1 VAIGAGQRGLDKNGY
16 IPVPD
21 SFKNAKLAPAVNAIA

>member
-1 VAIGAGQRGLDKNGY
+1 LADNGY

-21 SFKNAKLAPAVNAIA
+21 AWKVFLGSAVDAIT

>member
-1 VAIGAGQRGLDKNGY
+1 LTDNGY

-21 SFKNAKLAPAVNAIA
+21 SFKSKLTTAINAIS

>member
-1 VAIGAGQRGLDKNGY
+1 LTDNGY

-21 SFKNAKLAPAVNAIA
+21 SFKGKLATAITAIS

>member
-1 VAIGAGQRGLDKNGY
+1 LTDNGY

-21 SFKNAKLAPAVNAIA
+21 SFKGKLATAVSAIS